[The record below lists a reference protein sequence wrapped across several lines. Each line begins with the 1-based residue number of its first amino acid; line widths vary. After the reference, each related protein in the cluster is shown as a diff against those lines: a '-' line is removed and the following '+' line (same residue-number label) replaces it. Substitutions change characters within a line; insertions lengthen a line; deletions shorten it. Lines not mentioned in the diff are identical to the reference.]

1 MSDDTQN
8 WSDALDSLAALV
20 DRQRRYVAGEAGA
33 PDDEWTPP
41 LSPLPVD
48 LRPRALVLHAET
60 TALSALVQRRL
71 ASAPDAR
78 VSPYA

>member
-1 MSDDTQN
+1 MSDDAQN

-33 PDDEWTPP
+33 PGDEWIPP

-48 LRPRALVLHAET
+48 LRPRALVLRAET
-60 TALSALVQRRL
+60 IALSALVQRRL